1 MALFN
6 DIRTII
12 NPLPKKYYSDVFD
25 NIDSILEN
33 IIINASSNFT
43 QSVYYNSFIFN
54 HILYSTSETNLID
67 KDNIKNKI
75 LECVKKHLS
84 SSIRNQRIHFR
95 ELNRKNKLNISD
107 FNIYFDSFYKLLNRL
122 NGMFLHIIDEKK
134 INDKFKWGT
143 SIITNTGIDCVC
155 RFLCEDIIFKST
167 ILKYVN
173 NKLTDK
179 TNDSDMYKLN
189 MYMNIFSDY
198 MVNSNK
204 LNWYEDTFLVALDE
218 ALVKTIPYI
227 TSADMDAEQNIIDVN
242 NFAIMN
248 KYYNESYKTYY
259 YITKQYTLKLF
270 NIEITNSI
278 KNILSN
284 NDIYFVKEFIVN
296 YKKELGEL
304 FKHKS
309 LDIVMILLSFT
320 PSDFQT
326 FISYYFAINA
336 INFNKNDSDYYINLY
351 VKDKV
356 NSSYGSE
363 QIEELANMINSNILN
378 NKNENHSD
386 YHHRLYYKLGQYFKN
401 QDEYMMVLCQKLM
414 ERCIYSNVDND
425 LEVYNY
431 NIMDNIYSD
440 KKILY
445 NYNKILKDKSNSN
458 IYSTPFINFLI
469 TSNELWKFN
478 YLTGYTDTIIN
489 SEEFTTSIC
498 NCIAK
503 YNINETS
510 NNKKLIGY
518 PHIGFVDITILN
530 SNIIVLPA
538 HMFILEHFNEVSE
551 FSFKLL
557 FDFTKINMTNYPNEF
572 IFKLFDSL
580 FISKILIKN
589 DNDVIL
595 NKEYLSQNNQ
605 INVIEIFNFGLNDKK
620 VEIKKKM
627 DSVLAH
633 ERDDIIKT
641 NISHFVKIKDYNID
655 VLFKE
660 IYDNINLFEV
670 TRDMFNKAVESLIKN
685 DYIITSTPDSSI
697 IKKLVY

>member
-6 DIRTII
+6 DIRSII
-12 NPLPKKYYSDVFD
+12 NPLPNKYYNDIFN

-33 IIINASSNFT
+33 IIINIGCNN
-43 QSVYYNSFIFN
+43 SVYYNSFIFN
-54 HILYSTSETNLID
+54 HILYSTSEASMFD
-67 KDNIKNKI
+67 KMDIKNKVI
-75 LECVKKHLS
+75 ECSKKHLS
-84 SSIRNQRIHFR
+84 SNVRNQRIHFR

-107 FNIYFDSFYKLLNRL
+107 FNIYFDNFYKLLNKL
-122 NGMFLHIIDEKK
+122 NAMFLHINNQNDNY
-134 INDKFKWGT
+134 NDKFKWGT
-143 SIITNTGIDCVC
+143 SVITNTGIDCIC

-198 MVNSNK
+198 MVNSNGI
-204 LNWYEDTFLVALDE
+204 NWYENTFLVALDE
-218 ALVKTIPYI
+218 ALIKTIPYI
-227 TSADMDAEQNIIDVN
+227 TCADIDAEQNIIDVN

-270 NIEITNSI
+270 NIEITNNI

-309 LDIVMILLSFT
+309 LDIIMILLSFN
-320 PSDFQT
+320 PNDFQT

-336 INFNKNDSDYYINLY
+336 INLNKNDSNDYINLY

-363 QIEELANMINSNILN
+363 QIEELANIINSNILN
-378 NKNENHSD
+378 NQND
-386 YHHRLYYKLGQYFKN
+386 YHHYLYYKLGQYFKN
-401 QDEYMMVLCQKLM
+401 QDEYIMVLCQKLM
-414 ERCIYSNVDND
+414 ERCIYSNVNHSVELD
-425 LEVYNY
+425 NY
-431 NIMDNIYSD
+431 NIMNSIYSD

-445 NYNKILKDKSNSN
+445 NYNKILKDKDNSDTYGSS
-458 IYSTPFINFLI
+458 IINFLI

-478 YLTGYTDTIIN
+478 YSIGYSETIIN
-489 SEEFTTSIC
+489 SEEFTTLIC

-503 YNINETS
+503 YNINESS

-530 SNIIVLPA
+530 SNIVVLPA
-538 HMFILEHFNEVSE
+538 HMFILEHFNEVSQ

-557 FDFTKINMTNYPNEF
+557 VEFTKMNMSNYPNDF

-589 DNDVIL
+589 ENDIIL
-595 NKEYLSQNNQ
+595 NKEYLSQHNQ
-605 INVIEIFNFGLNDKK
+605 INVIDIFNIGSINK
-620 VEIKKKM
+620 VEIKKQI
-627 DSVLAH
+627 DAVLAH
-633 ERDDIIKT
+633 DRDDIIKT
-641 NISHFVKIKDYNID
+641 NISHFIKIKDYNID
-655 VLFKE
+655 ELFKE
-660 IYDNINLFEV
+660 IYDNINVFEV
-670 TRDMFNKAVESLIKN
+670 TREMFNKALDFMMKN
-685 DYIITSTPDSSI
+685 DYVIKSDSDNST
-697 IKKLVY
+697 IKKLVYS

>member
-6 DIRTII
+6 DIRSII
-12 NPLPKKYYSDVFD
+12 NPLPQKYYNDIFN

-33 IIINASSNFT
+33 IIINNGYNN
-43 QSVYYNSFIFN
+43 SVYYNSFIFN
-54 HILYSTSETNLID
+54 HILYSTGEASIFNKMD
-67 KDNIKNKI
+67 IKNKVI
-75 LECVKKHLS
+75 ECSKKHLS
-84 SSIRNQRIHFR
+84 SNVRNQRIHFR

-107 FNIYFDSFYKLLNRL
+107 FNIYFDNFYKLLNKL
-122 NGMFLHIIDEKK
+122 NAMFLHINNHTDNHADNQ
-134 INDKFKWGT
+134 NDKFKWG
-143 SIITNTGIDCVC
+143 SSVITNTGIDCIC

-173 NKLTDK
+173 NKLTNK

-189 MYMNIFSDY
+189 MYMNVFSDY
-198 MVNSNK
+198 MVNSNGV
-204 LNWYEDTFLVALDE
+204 NWYENTFLSSLDE
-218 ALVKTIPYI
+218 ALIKTIPYI
-227 TSADMDAEQNIIDVN
+227 TCADIDAEQNIIDVN

-270 NIEITNSI
+270 NIEITNNI

-309 LDIVMILLSFT
+309 LDIVMILLSFN
-320 PSDFQT
+320 PNDFQT

-336 INFNKNDSDYYINLY
+336 INLNKNDSNDYINLY

-363 QIEELANMINSNILN
+363 QIEELANIINSNILN
-378 NKNENHSD
+378 NLND
-386 YHHRLYYKLGQYFKN
+386 YHHCLYYKLGQYFKN
-401 QDEYMMVLCQKLM
+401 QDEYIMVLCQKLM
-414 ERCIYSNVDND
+414 ERCIYSNVNYSVELD
-425 LEVYNY
+425 NY
-431 NIMDNIYSD
+431 NIMNNIYSD

-445 NYNKILKDKSNSN
+445 NYNKILKDKDNSN
-458 IYSTPFINFLI
+458 TYGSSVINFLI

-478 YLTGYTDTIIN
+478 YSIGYSETIIN
-489 SEEFTTSIC
+489 SEEFTTLIC

-503 YNINETS
+503 YNINESS

-557 FDFTKINMTNYPNEF
+557 VEFTKMNMSNYPNEF

-589 DNDVIL
+589 ENDIIL
-595 NKEYLSQNNQ
+595 NKEYLSQHNQ
-605 INVIEIFNFGLNDKK
+605 INVIDIFNIGSIINKK
-620 VEIKKKM
+620 EIKKQM
-627 DSVLAH
+627 DAVLAH
-633 ERDDIIKT
+633 DRNDIIKT
-641 NISHFVKIKDYNID
+641 NISHFIKIKDYNID
-655 VLFKE
+655 ELFKN
-660 IYDNINLFEV
+660 IYDNINVFEV
-670 TRDMFNKAVESLIKN
+670 TREMFNKALDFMMKN
-685 DYIITSTPDSSI
+685 DYIITSDSDNT
-697 IKKLVY
+697 IKKIVY

>member
-12 NPLPKKYYSDVFD
+12 NPLPQKYYSDIFD
-25 NIDSILEN
+25 NMDSLLEN
-33 IIINASSNFT
+33 IIINSSNNFT
-43 QSVYYNSFIFN
+43 QGVYNSFIFN
-54 HILYSTSETNLID
+54 HILYSKDD
-67 KDNIKNKI
+67 KDDIKNKVI
-75 LECVKKHLS
+75 EYIKKHLS
-84 SSIRNQRIHFR
+84 SNIRNQRIHFR

-107 FNIYFDSFYKLLNRL
+107 FNIYFDNFYKLLNKL
-122 NGMFLHIIDEKK
+122 NAMFLHIIDEKETA
-134 INDKFKWGT
+134 DKFKWGA
-143 SIITNTGIDCVC
+143 SVITNTGIDCIC

-198 MVNSNK
+198 MINSSEN
-204 LNWYEDTFLVALDE
+204 NWYENTFLASLDE

-227 TSADMDAEQNIIDVN
+227 TSSDIDAEQNIIDVN

-248 KYYNESYKTYY
+248 KYYNESYRTYY
-259 YITKQYTLKLF
+259 YITKQYSLKLF

-296 YKKELGEL
+296 YKKELGDL

-320 PSDFQT
+320 PTDFQT

-336 INFNKNDSDYYINLY
+336 IIINKNDSNDYINLY
-351 VKDKV
+351 VKDKI

-378 NKNENHSD
+378 NYNDNH
-386 YHHRLYYKLGQYFKN
+386 HNLYYKLGQYFKN
-401 QDEYMMVLCQKLM
+401 QDEYIMVLCQKLM
-414 ERCIYSNVDND
+414 ERCIYSNVNYEVE
-425 LEVYNY
+425 LENY
-431 NIMDNIYSD
+431 NIMNNIYSD

-445 NYNKILKDKSNSN
+445 HYNKILKDKENSN
-458 IYSTPFINFLI
+458 IYGTSSINFLI
-469 TSNELWKFN
+469 TSSELWKFN
-478 YLTGYTDTIIN
+478 YSTGYANTIIN

-503 YNINETS
+503 YNINESS
-510 NNKKLIGY
+510 NHKKLIGY

-538 HMFILEHFNEVSE
+538 HMFILEHFNDVSK

-557 FDFTKINMTNYPNEF
+557 VEFTKMNMSNYTDEF

-580 FISKILIKN
+580 FISKVLIKK
-589 DNDVIL
+589 DNDIIL
-595 NKEYLSQNNQ
+595 NKEFLSQNNQ
-605 INVIEIFNFGLNDKK
+605 INIIDILYSIGSTKI
-620 VEIKKKM
+620 EIKKQI
-627 DSVLAH
+627 DAVLAH

-641 NISHFVKIKDYNID
+641 NISHFLKIKDYNID
-655 VLFKE
+655 ELFKE
-660 IYDNINLFEV
+660 IYNNINVFEL
-670 TRDMFNKAVESLIKN
+670 TLEMFNKALDSMIKN
-685 DYIITSTPDSSI
+685 DYITYIMSNNELDKST

>member
-440 KKILY
+440 KRILY